1 MVLKALFNFYKKGIC
16 IIKALF
22 GKFLFVNFFA
32 SSAKSVGETYC
43 FGANKE

>member
-1 MVLKALFNFYKKGIC
+1 MFNLPSTLAERTLKTLNI
-16 IIKALF
+16 
-22 GKFLFVNFFA
+22 FA